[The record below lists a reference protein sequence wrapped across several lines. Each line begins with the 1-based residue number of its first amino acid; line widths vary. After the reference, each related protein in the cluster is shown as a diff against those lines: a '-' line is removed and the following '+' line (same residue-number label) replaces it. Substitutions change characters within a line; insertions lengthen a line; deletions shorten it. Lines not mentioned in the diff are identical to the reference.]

1 MGRPRALL
9 LDAMGTLIGLRQS
22 VGRTYAAAAAAH
34 GLIVSA
40 EAIDA
45 AFPRLYRQAPPLAF
59 PDLSG
64 PERLQAERRWWGE
77 RIEAALQAAGAGPA
91 PEALQIE
98 LFERFRDPALWR
110 VYDDVP
116 RSLERWRSHGLQL
129 AVVSNFDSRLHDLL
143 EALGLRGHLE
153 AVVISSEVGAAK
165 PSARPF
171 VVALKQLGVSAS
183 EAWHIGDSPE
193 DGQGATAAGLS
204 WLQVQRP

>member
-1 MGRPRALL
+1 MERPRALL

-22 VGRTYAAAAAAH
+22 VGTTYAAAAAAH
-34 GLIVSA
+34 NLRVKA

-59 PDLSG
+59 PDLSE

-77 RIEAALQAAGAGPA
+77 RIEAALQIAGAGTA
-91 PEALQIE
+91 PVALQDE

-110 VYDDVP
+110 VYDDVLP
-116 RSLERWRSHGLQL
+116 CLERWRRHGLRL

-143 EALGLRGHLE
+143 EGLGLRTHLD

-171 VVALKQLGVSAS
+171 VVALDQLGLAPS
-183 EAWHIGDSPE
+183 EAWHIGDSQE
-193 DGQGATAAGLS
+193 DGQGATAAGLP
-204 WLQVQRP
+204 WLRVRRP